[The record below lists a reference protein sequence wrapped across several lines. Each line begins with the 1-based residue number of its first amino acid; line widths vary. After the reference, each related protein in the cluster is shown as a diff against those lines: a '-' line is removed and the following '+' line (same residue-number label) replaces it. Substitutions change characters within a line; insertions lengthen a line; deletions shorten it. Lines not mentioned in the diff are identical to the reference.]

1 MGLRAQVGFALV
13 LMSALAFGCGGK
25 DGQQAAGAAT
35 GDGQPAAA
43 GPSGAAPS
51 VPASSTAGRSAGGSP
66 AASAA
71 AGNAARA
78 GTSGSAN
85 AAVGAAAGSG
95 GASAAAGAA
104 GTPATAPSAGA
115 SGGSSMAAAGA
126 TAAAGSGAA
135 GGALP
140 KVTDTDGPGPFE
152 TSVDLRSGPRG
163 QSGVFRPDELGQ
175 DGLLHPVFIW
185 GCGGMAMPSSYMEE
199 LTQIASH
206 GFVVVAEVSN
216 IGDDGAPL
224 LAALD
229 WVLAENERSDSEFYH
244 KLDTSRIGLG
254 GHSIGSVNAFLAGP
268 DPRWKSTLHVAGGSL
283 DNVNDPS
290 APTTGKGGKALIHPT
305 AYICSESDLFG
316 NVEKTEKDYAN
327 TTVPVFFTIM
337 AGTEH
342 IGAVGEGL
350 PVIIAWLR
358 WQLGDEEERRADF
371 LDAQGMF
378 ATGRYKTQI
387 KNW

>member
-1 MGLRAQVGFALV
+1 VCLA
-13 LMSALAFGCGGK
+13 ALAVLSVANAACGGGEPAQTTGAATA
-25 DGQQAAGAAT
+25 GQPSAATGGVATPETSPAGGRSGGSAAPSGGAGAAA
-35 GDGQPAAA
+35 GSNAGAAAVGGAA
-43 GPSGAAPS
+43 GPAVGAGGATPASAGAGAGAAGEAGASGALAG
-51 VPASSTAGRSAGGSP
+51 ASGGP
-66 AASAA
+66 
-71 AGNAARA
+71 
-78 GTSGSAN
+78 
-85 AAVGAAAGSG
+85 GAAAGSG
-95 GASAAAGAA
+95 GAV
-104 GTPATAPSAGA
+104 ATGPK
-115 SGGSSMAAAGA
+115 
-126 TAAAGSGAA
+126 
-135 GGALP
+135 LP
-140 KVTDTDGPGPFE
+140 PVMDTDGPGPFE
-152 TSVDLRSGPRG
+152 TVVDLRGGPRG
-163 QSGVFRPDELGQ
+163 QSGVFRPDELGS
-175 DGLLHPVFIW
+175 DGLLHPVFVW
-185 GCGGMAMPSSYMEE
+185 GCGGMASPSSYMEE

-229 WVLAENERSDSEFYH
+229 WVLAENERADSEFYH
-244 KLDTSRIGLG
+244 KLDPARIGLG
-254 GHSIGSVNAFLAGP
+254 GHSIGSVNSFLAGP
-268 DPRWKSTLHVAGGSL
+268 DPRWKTTLHVAGGSL

-290 APTTGKGGKALIHPT
+290 APTTGMGGKALIHPT

-358 WQLGDEEERRADF
+358 WQLAGEEERRADF
-371 LDAQGMF
+371 LDAAGVF
-378 ATGRYKTQI
+378 ATGRYTTLT